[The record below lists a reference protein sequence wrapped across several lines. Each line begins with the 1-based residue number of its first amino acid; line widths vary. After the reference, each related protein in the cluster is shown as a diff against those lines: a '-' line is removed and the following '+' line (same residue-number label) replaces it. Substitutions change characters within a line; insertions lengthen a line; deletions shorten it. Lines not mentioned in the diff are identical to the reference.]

1 MNKTININLGGTFFH
16 IDENAYNHLRS
27 YLEAVRATLSPEDS
41 IAEIMDDIEAR
52 IAELFNESITNKD
65 QVITLG
71 RVKEVIEIMGQPEA
85 FDPDNDAAQN
95 NTKNAHAEPKTP
107 KQLFRDD
114 ENKYLGGVASGL
126 GHYLGVDCLW
136 IRLIWLMLFFLSSGT
151 FFMIYILFWILVP
164 AAKTTSDKL
173 KMKGE
178 PINISNIE
186 KRVKEGYDKFSDNVK
201 SVDYDKYGNQVKR
214 GTNRI
219 VELIGNLLKGAL
231 TVFAKILGVLMLV
244 FSVTTLLG
252 LAFGLFSAGS
262 LEFWGQADLIQYYQA
277 VSVAQIP
284 FWALLTIVFL
294 AVGIPF
300 IVLFIVGLKLLIP
313 NLKSMGW
320 TPKIMIFALWIA
332 SILAL
337 LFFGA
342 KHASFSSVT
351 GQFQREIPLPVTKN
365 DSITLTMNQS
375 LLSGRYAKRD
385 DDFVIK
391 MDADNNPIIVTN
403 NVRLIVRSTQKEQG
417 FIKVDSYADGA
428 SLDLAQEKAMH
439 INYQIQFTDGILELD
454 PFLTTALEHKY
465 RDQYVEV
472 IVYLPAGSV
481 LWADPNTHSYHQ
493 NTRAYNDLLDSGYE
507 GHYLRVMDRE
517 LKCLDCAS
525 DENDDKSS
533 KNEDAQDIKN
543 INIEIQGNIK
553 TQVNRA

>member
-16 IDENAYNHLRS
+16 IDENAYNHLKS
-27 YLEAVRATLSPEDS
+27 YLEAVRVALSPEDS

-52 IAELFNESITNKD
+52 IAELFNESQTNKD
-65 QVITLG
+65 QVITLE

-85 FDPDNDAAQN
+85 FDPDGDEPEQN
-95 NTKNAHAEPKTP
+95 GQNAYSEHKTP
-107 KQLFRDD
+107 KQLFRDE

-126 GHYLGVDCLW
+126 GHYLGIDCLW
-136 IRLIWLMLFFLSSGT
+136 IRLIWLLLFFFSSGT

-164 AAKTTSDKL
+164 AAKSTSDKL

-186 KRVKEGYDKFSDNVK
+186 KRVKEGYDKFSDNMK

-214 GTNRI
+214 GSNRV
-219 VELIGNLLKGAL
+219 VELIGNLLKGTL
-231 TVFAKILGVLMLV
+231 TVLAKLLGVLMLI
-244 FSVTTLLG
+244 FSITTLLG

-320 TPKIMIFALWIA
+320 TPKILIFALWIA

-337 LFFGA
+337 IFFGA

-351 GQFQREIPLPVTKN
+351 GQFQREIPLPISKN
-365 DSITLTMNQS
+365 DSITLTMNQR
-375 LLSGRYAKRD
+375 LLSGRSSERD
-385 DDFVIK
+385 DDFKIK
-391 MDADNNPIIVTN
+391 MDAENNPIIITN
-403 NVRLIVRSTQKEQG
+403 NVRLIVRSTQKEEG
-417 FIKVDSYADGA
+417 FIKIDSYADGT
-428 SLDLAQEKAMH
+428 SLDEAQDKARQ
-439 INYQIQFTDGILELD
+439 INYQIQYTDGVLELD
-454 PFLTTALEHKY
+454 PFLTTDLAHKY
-465 RDQYVEV
+465 RDQHVEV
-472 IVYLPAGSV
+472 IVYLPTGSV
-481 LWADPNTHSYHQ
+481 LWVDHNTNSYHQ

-507 GHYLRVMDRE
+507 GHYLKVMDRE
-517 LKCLDCAS
+517 LKCLDCPSNESESIDS
-525 DENDDKSS
+525 DTE
-533 KNEDAQDIKN
+533 EIKN

>member
-85 FDPDNDAAQN
+85 FDPDNDAAKNSTQ
-95 NTKNAHAEPKTP
+95 NAHAEPKTP

-231 TVFAKILGVLMLV
+231 TVFAKILGVLMLI

-300 IVLFIVGLKLLIP
+300 IVLFVVGLKLLIP

-320 TPKIMIFALWIA
+320 TPKILIFALWIA

-337 LFFGA
+337 IFFGA

-375 LLSGRYAKRD
+375 LFSGRYAERD

-391 MDADNNPIIVTN
+391 MDTDNNPIIVTN

-439 INYQIQFTDGILELD
+439 INYQIQITDGILELD

>member
-85 FDPDNDAAQN
+85 FDPDNDAAKNSTQ
-95 NTKNAHAEPKTP
+95 NAHAEPKTP

-126 GHYLGVDCLW
+126 GHYLGIDCLW

-231 TVFAKILGVLMLV
+231 TVFAKILGVLMLI

-300 IVLFIVGLKLLIP
+300 IVLFVVGLKLLIP

-320 TPKIMIFALWIA
+320 TPKILIFALWIA

-337 LFFGA
+337 IFFGA

-375 LLSGRYAKRD
+375 LLSGRYAERD

>member
-41 IAEIMDDIEAR
+41 IAEITDDIEAR

-85 FDPDNDAAQN
+85 FDPDNDAAKNSTQ
-95 NTKNAHAEPKTP
+95 NAHAEPKTP

-126 GHYLGVDCLW
+126 GHYLGIDCLW

-231 TVFAKILGVLMLV
+231 TVFAKILGVLMLI

-300 IVLFIVGLKLLIP
+300 IVLFVVGLKLLIP

-320 TPKIMIFALWIA
+320 TPKILIFALWIA

-337 LFFGA
+337 IFFGA

-375 LLSGRYAKRD
+375 LLSGRYAERD

>member
-85 FDPDNDAAQN
+85 FDPDNDAAKNSTQ
-95 NTKNAHAEPKTP
+95 NAHAEPKTP

-231 TVFAKILGVLMLV
+231 TVFAKILGVLMLI

-300 IVLFIVGLKLLIP
+300 IVLFVVGLKLLIP

-320 TPKIMIFALWIA
+320 TPKILIFALWIA

-337 LFFGA
+337 IFFGA

-375 LLSGRYAKRD
+375 LLSGRYAERD

-439 INYQIQFTDGILELD
+439 INYQIQITDGILELD

>member
-16 IDENAYNHLRS
+16 IDENAFNHLKS

-41 IAEIMDDIEAR
+41 VSEIMDDIEAR
-52 IAELFNESITNKD
+52 IAELFNESLSNKD
-65 QVITLG
+65 QVITLD

-85 FDPDNDAAQN
+85 FDPNSDESEQGGQSGHN
-95 NTKNAHAEPKTP
+95 ERKTP
-107 KQLFRDD
+107 KQLFRDE

-126 GHYLGVDCLW
+126 GHYLGIDCLW
-136 IRLIWLMLFFLSSGT
+136 IRLIWLLLFFFSSGT
-151 FFMIYILFWILVP
+151 FFMIYVLFWILVP
-164 AAKTTSDKL
+164 AAKSTSDKL

-214 GTNRI
+214 GSNRV

-231 TVFAKILGVLMLV
+231 TVLAKLLGVLMLL
-244 FSVTTLLG
+244 FSITTLLG

-284 FWALLTIVFL
+284 FWALLTIVFM

-320 TPKIMIFALWIA
+320 TPKILIFALWIA

-337 LFFGA
+337 IFFGA

-351 GQFQREIPLPVTKN
+351 GQFQREIPLPISKN
-365 DSITLTMNQS
+365 DSITLTMNQR
-375 LLSGRYAKRD
+375 LLSGRSSERD
-385 DDFVIK
+385 DDFKIK
-391 MDADNNPIIVTN
+391 MDTENNPIIVTN
-403 NVRLIVRSTQKEQG
+403 NVRLIVRSTQKEEG
-417 FIKVDSYADGA
+417 FIKIDSYADGA
-428 SLDLAQEKAMH
+428 SLDEAQDKAMQ
-439 INYQIQFTDGILELD
+439 INYQIQYTDGVLELD
-454 PFLTTALEHKY
+454 PFLTTDLAHKF
-465 RDQYVEV
+465 RDQHVEV
-472 IVYLPAGSV
+472 IVYLPTGSV
-481 LWADPNTHSYHQ
+481 LWADHNTHSYHQ

-507 GHYLRVMDRE
+507 GHYLKVMDRE
-517 LKCLDCAS
+517 LKCLDCP
-525 DENDDKSS
+525 SS
-533 KNEDAQDIKN
+533 ESESNHDDAQDIKN

>member
-85 FDPDNDAAQN
+85 FDPDNDAAKNSTQ
-95 NTKNAHAEPKTP
+95 NAHAEPKTP

-126 GHYLGVDCLW
+126 GHYLGIDCLW

-231 TVFAKILGVLMLV
+231 TVFAKILGVLMLI

-300 IVLFIVGLKLLIP
+300 IVLFVVGLKLLIP

-320 TPKIMIFALWIA
+320 TPKILIFALWIA

-337 LFFGA
+337 IFFGA

-375 LLSGRYAKRD
+375 LLSGRYAERD

-391 MDADNNPIIVTN
+391 MDTDNNPIIVTN

>member
-16 IDENAYNHLRS
+16 IDENAYNHLKS
-27 YLEAVRATLSPEDS
+27 YLEAVRVALSPEDS

-52 IAELFNESITNKD
+52 IAELFNESQTNKD
-65 QVITLG
+65 QVITLE

-85 FDPDNDAAQN
+85 FDPDGDEPEQN
-95 NTKNAHAEPKTP
+95 GQNAYSEHKTP
-107 KQLFRDD
+107 KQLFRDE

-126 GHYLGVDCLW
+126 GHYLGIDCLW
-136 IRLIWLMLFFLSSGT
+136 IRLIWLLLFFFSSGT

-164 AAKTTSDKL
+164 AAKSTSDKL

-186 KRVKEGYDKFSDNVK
+186 KRVKEGYDKFSDNMK

-214 GTNRI
+214 GSNRA
-219 VELIGNLLKGAL
+219 VELIGNLLKGTL
-231 TVFAKILGVLMLV
+231 TVLAKLLGVLMLI
-244 FSVTTLLG
+244 FSITTLLG

-320 TPKIMIFALWIA
+320 TPKILIFALWIA

-337 LFFGA
+337 IFFGA

-351 GQFQREIPLPVTKN
+351 GQFQREIPLPISKN
-365 DSITLTMNQS
+365 DSITLTMNQR
-375 LLSGRYAKRD
+375 LLSGRSSERD
-385 DDFVIK
+385 DDFKIK
-391 MDADNNPIIVTN
+391 MDAENNPIIVTN
-403 NVRLIVRSTQKEQG
+403 NVRLIVRSTQKEEG
-417 FIKVDSYADGA
+417 FIKIDSYADGA
-428 SLDLAQEKAMH
+428 SLDDAQDKAMQ
-439 INYQIQFTDGILELD
+439 INYQIQYTDGVLELD
-454 PFLTTALEHKY
+454 PFLTTDLAHKY
-465 RDQYVEV
+465 RDQHVEV
-472 IVYLPAGSV
+472 IVYLPTGSV
-481 LWADPNTHSYHQ
+481 FWADHNTHSYHQ

-507 GHYLRVMDRE
+507 GHFLKVMDRE
-517 LKCLDCAS
+517 LKCLDCPSNESESIDS
-525 DENDDKSS
+525 DTE
-533 KNEDAQDIKN
+533 EIKN

>member
-85 FDPDNDAAQN
+85 FDPDNDAAKNSTQ
-95 NTKNAHAEPKTP
+95 NAHAEPKTP

-231 TVFAKILGVLMLV
+231 TVFAKILGVLMLI

-300 IVLFIVGLKLLIP
+300 IVLFVVGLKLLIP

-320 TPKIMIFALWIA
+320 TPKILIFALWIA

-337 LFFGA
+337 IFFGA

-375 LLSGRYAKRD
+375 LLSGRYAERD

>member
-126 GHYLGVDCLW
+126 GHYLGIDCLW

-231 TVFAKILGVLMLV
+231 TVFAKILGVLMLI

-320 TPKIMIFALWIA
+320 TPKILIFALWIA

-337 LFFGA
+337 IFFGA

-375 LLSGRYAKRD
+375 LLSGRYAERD

-403 NVRLIVRSTQKEQG
+403 NVRLIVRSTQKERG

-525 DENDDKSS
+525 DDNDDEST

>member
-1 MNKTININLGGTFFH
+1 
-16 IDENAYNHLRS
+16 
-27 YLEAVRATLSPEDS
+27 
-41 IAEIMDDIEAR
+41 
-52 IAELFNESITNKD
+52 
-65 QVITLG
+65 
-71 RVKEVIEIMGQPEA
+71 
-85 FDPDNDAAQN
+85 
-95 NTKNAHAEPKTP
+95 
-107 KQLFRDD
+107 
-114 ENKYLGGVASGL
+114 
-126 GHYLGVDCLW
+126 
-136 IRLIWLMLFFLSSGT
+136 
-151 FFMIYILFWILVP
+151 
-164 AAKTTSDKL
+164 
-173 KMKGE
+173 
-178 PINISNIE
+178 
-186 KRVKEGYDKFSDNVK
+186 
-201 SVDYDKYGNQVKR
+201 
-214 GTNRI
+214 
-219 VELIGNLLKGAL
+219 
-231 TVFAKILGVLMLV
+231 
-244 FSVTTLLG
+244 
-252 LAFGLFSAGS
+252 
-262 LEFWGQADLIQYYQA
+262 
-277 VSVAQIP
+277 
-284 FWALLTIVFL
+284 
-294 AVGIPF
+294 
-300 IVLFIVGLKLLIP
+300 
-313 NLKSMGW
+313 MGW
-320 TPKIMIFALWIA
+320 TPKILIFALWIA

-337 LFFGA
+337 IFFGA

-375 LLSGRYAKRD
+375 LLSGRYAERD

-403 NVRLIVRSTQKEQG
+403 NVRLIVRSTQKERG

-517 LKCLDCAS
+517 LKCLDCPS
-525 DENDDKSS
+525 DDNDDEST